1 MRGALRA
8 WPVLTRAAAKMR
20 GRFRLGIKLTI
31 EVLTFRWGV
40 LLFSAWPAGPFK
52 YGQGRLGQ
60 TVAAPVPHHRGP
72 AEASRTLIKISR
84 DHREAEAFR

>member
-31 EVLTFRWGV
+31 EVLTLRWGV
-40 LLFSAWPAGPFK
+40 CCSAHGRPAPSNTGKDDLAKPWRLLCHITA
-52 YGQGRLGQ
+52 
-60 TVAAPVPHHRGP
+60 VPPKPLAH
-72 AEASRTLIKISR
+72 
-84 DHREAEAFR
+84 